1 MSCLHEK
8 GHQRYTDSFPLIP
21 THLHILTIKTMKA
34 LTYMDQISVGTLAS
48 VETVQ
53 THLHACIEA
62 GNGACIAERVLKV
75 QILNKPHDST

>member
-62 GNGACIAERVLKV
+62 GKWSLYC
-75 QILNKPHDST
+75 